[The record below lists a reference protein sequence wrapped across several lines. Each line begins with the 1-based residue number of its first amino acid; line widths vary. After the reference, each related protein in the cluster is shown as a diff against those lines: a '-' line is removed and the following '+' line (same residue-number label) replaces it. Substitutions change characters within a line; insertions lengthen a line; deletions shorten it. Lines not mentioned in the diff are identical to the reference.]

1 MAYIFSLDR
10 HAPFVVR
17 LLNMLL
23 EPMQIN
29 TLLELE
35 KIKNT
40 LLELKR
46 IKNRSLKLK
55 RINTLLELDQINT
68 LLELDQIDT
77 LLKLKQINTLPELKQ
92 INTSLKLKYRDIIVS
107 LACTCKEILKICT
120 TECEDRLRTL
130 LESDPN
136 NINLVLYKT
145 HIRKWYLF
153 NNSRTPLHL
162 TVSSLLRRPVEKITR
177 VALPPRKFKFDNL
190 TISYPEREILCLYDI
205 NIEELSSQTLDHG
218 IHTLILCD
226 SPITFSFH
234 YIFRTFPS
242 LIKLK
247 LIRMTLYGAYFATL
261 LSSSLITLSIIEC
274 NMRDCDIHCWLTCF
288 SKLQKLKWENNIC
301 NIDTA
306 IHLPSSINSVS
317 ITHTKSEPLFINTMN
332 CGRGDVS
339 IK

>member
-1 MAYIFSLDR
+1 
-10 HAPFVVR
+10 
-17 LLNMLL
+17 MLL

-35 KIKNT
+35 KIKDT

-55 RINTLLELDQINT
+55 RINTLLELD
-68 LLELDQIDT
+68 
-77 LLKLKQINTLPELKQ
+77 QINTLPELKQ

-153 NNSRTPLHL
+153 NNSRTPLRS
-162 TVSSLLRRPVEKITR
+162 TVSSLLRCPVKKITC
-177 VALPPRKFKFDNL
+177 VTLPPRKFKFDNL
-190 TISYPEREILCLYDI
+190 TISYPERGTLCLYNTNINDI
-205 NIEELSSQTLDHG
+205 LFQPSDKE
-218 IHTLILCD
+218 IHTLTLCD
-226 SPITFSFH
+226 CPDTIGFDSILN
-234 YIFRTFPS
+234 IFPL

-247 LIRMTLYGAYFATL
+247 LIRMTFAEKSHVVIPPNFNL
-261 LSSSLITLSIIEC
+261 VTLSIIEC
-274 NMRDCDIHCWLTCF
+274 DLRNCYVYRRLISNL
-288 SKLQKLKWENNIC
+288 KLQKLKWENNIC
-301 NIDTA
+301 NANINPK
-306 IHLPSSINSVS
+306 IFLPSSINSVS
-317 ITHTKSEPLFINTMN
+317 ITHTQSEPLFINIID
-332 CGRGDVS
+332 CGRKGEVF